1 MAYNPTTK
9 PLAGGGGSGASRA
22 DDGGDVGPAAE
33 DPEKRKRTIRRVEM
47 GVEPSSETL
56 GPGGARTARGRRR
69 RRRPFPLGSV
79 AMGGVPVKHIGKR
92 KQFPRPQQES
102 STRRERDRERA
113 LYLFDATTQKRA
125 NVNSVTFQQSVLRF
139 F

>member
-1 MAYNPTTK
+1 VAYNPTTK

-33 DPEKRKRTIRRVEM
+33 DPEKRKRIYIYIYSTHADTHDQMSRN
-47 GVEPSSETL
+47 GTSSV
-56 GPGGARTARGRRR
+56 GARTARGRRR
-69 RRRPFPLGSV
+69 RRRAFPLGSV

-102 STRRERDRERA
+102 STRRARQREGPLFVRRDHPKKGER
-113 LYLFDATTQKRA
+113 
-125 NVNSVTFQQSVLRF
+125 
-139 F
+139 

>member
-9 PLAGGGGSGASRA
+9 PCLAGGGGSGASRA

-56 GPGGARTARGRRR
+56 GPGG
-69 RRRPFPLGSV
+69 
-79 AMGGVPVKHIGKR
+79 H
-92 KQFPRPQQES
+92 
-102 STRRERDRERA
+102 
-113 LYLFDATTQKRA
+113 
-125 NVNSVTFQQSVLRF
+125 VLLADGDDEDGPSPWAPSRWEVF
-139 F
+139 L